1 MIHNAPSHITLLSL
15 LLILNSDVAVG
26 FLHNLQI
33 LHLQQ
38 PQLHYSHSS
47 ILSRQQQ
54 QFHNDNNK
62 KNAVVLQMASS
73 LDSMTPRDLVSTGM
87 NKFKEGD
94 LEGSI
99 SYFDAAER
107 KNNQFSPYLWQRGI
121 SYYYLDEFEK
131 GSKQFKL
138 DVSVNPLDV
147 EEIVW
152 DIACLSR
159 KLNSSAQPSS
169 SSSPSKV
176 EFVEKSDMMSLPK
189 GLKDRRKIMG
199 TVYALFRG
207 ENGITEED
215 LAMMG
220 SKGNG
225 NSSDSDE
232 FYSLFYLGL
241 YNEAVMNDAAKA
253 QYYMKA
259 AANSKYATGFGSR
272 DYMSIC
278 AKVHCRLRHWT

>member
-1 MIHNAPSHITLLSL
+1 
-15 LLILNSDVAVG
+15 
-26 FLHNLQI
+26 
-33 LHLQQ
+33 
-38 PQLHYSHSS
+38 
-47 ILSRQQQ
+47 
-54 QFHNDNNK
+54 
-62 KNAVVLQMASS
+62 
-73 LDSMTPRDLVSTGM
+73 MTPRDLVSTGM

-169 SSSPSKV
+169 SSNV

-225 NSSDSDE
+225 NSSSDSDE

-272 DYMSIC
+272 DYMSIVQ
-278 AKVHCRLRHWT
+278 KFIVDSVTGHDVLHSKG

>member
-1 MIHNAPSHITLLSL
+1 MIHKAPSHITLLTL
-15 LLILNSDVAVG
+15 VLILCISDVAVG
-26 FLHNLQI
+26 FLHNLQKFHI
-33 LHLQQ
+33 QQ
-38 PQLHYSHSS
+38 QQLHHSHSS

-54 QFHNDNNK
+54 QSHNDNNN
-62 KNAVVLQMASS
+62 KNTVVLQMASS

-176 EFVEKSDMMSLPK
+176 EFVQKSDMMSLPK

-225 NSSDSDE
+225 NSDSDE

-259 AANSKYATGFGSR
+259 AANSKYATGFGSK